1 MNNEFFDL
9 HCHLLPKLDEG
20 AATLEEAVK
29 MLQIASQ
36 DGIAG
41 VVATPHILHGL
52 YNNTKEIINRAIS
65 ELTKVTNHL
74 PIYTG
79 AEIRIDRDLAARV
92 ANGELPLINNERFML
107 LELPAYVIPPILQ
120 LENIVKGLKE
130 NQITPIFAHP
140 ERNLP
145 IRRDLSVMERLAL
158 CGALFQVT
166 AASLGDPGL
175 GGPTLKMIKKGYV
188 HIVATDAHDTVRRPP
203 ILSVAYE
210 IISRKVDRDTA
221 NRLFM
226 HNPLKIIQ
234 GEDIE

>member
-1 MNNEFFDL
+1 MNSAFFDL

-41 VVATPHILHGL
+41 VVATPHILTGL

-65 ELTKVTNHL
+65 ELTKVVNHV

-92 ANGELPLINNERFML
+92 ANDELPLINNKRFML

-120 LENIVKGLKE
+120 LENIVKSLKE

-145 IRRDLSVMERLAL
+145 IMRDLSIMEKLMR
-158 CGALFQVT
+158 CGAHFQVT
-166 AASLGDPGL
+166 STSLCDPDL
-175 GGPTLKMIKKGYV
+175 RELALKMIKKGYV
-188 HIVATDAHDTVRRPP
+188 HVVATDAHDTLKRPP

-210 IISRKVDRDTA
+210 IISRKVDKDAA

-234 GEDIE
+234 GEDLE

>member
-166 AASLGDPGL
+166 AASLSDPGL

-188 HIVATDAHDTVRRPP
+188 HVVATDAHDTVRRPP

-210 IISRKVDRDTA
+210 IISRKVNRDTA

-226 HNPLKIIQ
+226 HNPMKIIQ